1 MSGIGLLG
9 QKVGMTQVYTQS
21 GRAVPV
27 TVLQLG
33 PCPVLQ
39 LKTKDK
45 DSYEAVQI
53 GFGDKSRNS
62 ASKSVRGHVAN
73 IESKRA
79 KKAQEVGAEL
89 SRKANCEPQAFVRE
103 FRVSPEGFEV
113 GQVLDVDVFNG
124 VASVDVTALSKG
136 RGYAGTMKRHN
147 FGGQRMT
154 HGVKKCHRH
163 AGSTGC
169 SAYPSRVIKG
179 LRSSG
184 QYGNVRCTTRNIKIV
199 KADKANN
206 LLLIYGAVPGP
217 NGGYVQVR
225 PSNYLPAPKPFPE
238 VLVDY
243 TAEESKE

>member
-1 MSGIGLLG
+1 
-9 QKVGMTQVYTQS
+9 MTQVYTQS

-169 SAYPSRVIKG
+169 SAYPSRVQKG

-184 QYGNVRCTTRNIKIV
+184 QYGAVRCTTRNIKIV

>member
-169 SAYPSRVIKG
+169 SAYPSRVQKG

-184 QYGNVRCTTRNIKIV
+184 QYGAVRCTTRNIKIV